1 MSRGGPCMCGAT
13 AVAAIALAGLRRKI
27 EGRKTVSPTGCW
39 ILTTGTD
46 TNGYPALR
54 VVGTLV
60 RASRISYEVFKGP
73 ITPGMFVCHA
83 CDVRQCVN
91 PEHLWLGTATENMQ
105 DMADK
110 GRGATCDKKGEL
122 NSNAKLTAADVLQ
135 IRSSALKAP
144 EIASRFGTSAKNI
157 RRIRS
162 GQRWPHLPFDS
173 SYMAEEDK

>member
-1 MSRGGPCMCGAT
+1 MTLGCMCGST
-13 AVAAIALAGLRRKI
+13 SVAAIAFAGLRRKI
-27 EGRKTVSPTGCW
+27 EGRKTVSSSGCW

-46 TNGYPALR
+46 TNGYPQLR

-60 RASRISYEVFKGP
+60 RVSRISYEVFKGP
-73 ITPGMFVCHA
+73 IPPGMFVCHS

-91 PEHLWLGTATENMQ
+91 PEHLWLGTAAENSQ
-105 DMADK
+105 DMASK
-110 GRGATCDKKGEL
+110 GRGGKADKRGEK
-122 NSNAKLTAADVLQ
+122 NSNAKLSAADIVA
-135 IRSSALKAP
+135 IRASALKATVV
-144 EIASRFGTSAKNI
+144 AQQYGTSAKNI

>member
-1 MSRGGPCMCGAT
+1 MS
-13 AVAAIALAGLRRKI
+13 VADIALAGLRRKI

-46 TNGYPALR
+46 TNGYPAIR

-91 PEHLWLGTATENMQ
+91 PDHLWLGTAAENMR
-105 DMADK
+105 DMANK
-110 GRGATCDKKGEL
+110 GRAYKPDRIGEK
-122 NSNAKLTAADVLQ
+122 NCNAKMTAADILG
-135 IRSSALKAP
+135 IRSSTLKAH
-144 EIASRFGTSAKNI
+144 AVAQQYGTSAKNI

-162 GQRWPHLPFDS
+162 GQRWPHLPFDA